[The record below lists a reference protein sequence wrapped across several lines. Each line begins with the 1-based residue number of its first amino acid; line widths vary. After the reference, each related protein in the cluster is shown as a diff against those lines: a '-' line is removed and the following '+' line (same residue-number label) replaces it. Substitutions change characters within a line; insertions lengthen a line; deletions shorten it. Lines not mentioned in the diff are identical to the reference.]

1 MTGRCQIREMTE
13 ADLPQVLAWR
23 NHPDIRRF
31 MLTQHEISLHE
42 HRHWYAQAHADATRR
57 LLIVEQADQAL
68 GFVQFNRVAPGGIAD
83 WGFYAAPD
91 AVRGSGQTLGHTAL
105 AYAFQTLQL
114 QKVCGQALVFNQ
126 ASIRFH
132 LGLGFVQEQRLPA
145 QRASGLSPHDLLIFG
160 LQPPSAKA
168 R

>member
-1 MTGRCQIREMTE
+1 MTGLCQIRAMTE

-31 MLTQHEISLHE
+31 MLTQHEISLRE
-42 HRHWYAQAHADATRR
+42 HRRWYAQAHGDATRR
-57 LLIVEQADQAL
+57 LLIVEHADQAL
-68 GFVQFNRVAPGGIAD
+68 GFVQFNGVAPGGSAD
-83 WGFYAAPD
+83 WGFYATPD
-91 AVRGSGQTLGHTAL
+91 AARGSGQKLGRTAL

-114 QKVCGQALVFNQ
+114 QKVCGQALAFNQ

-145 QRASGLSPHDLLIFG
+145 QHRSGQTPHDLLIFG
-160 LQPPSAKA
+160 LQPPPSKA
-168 R
+168 P